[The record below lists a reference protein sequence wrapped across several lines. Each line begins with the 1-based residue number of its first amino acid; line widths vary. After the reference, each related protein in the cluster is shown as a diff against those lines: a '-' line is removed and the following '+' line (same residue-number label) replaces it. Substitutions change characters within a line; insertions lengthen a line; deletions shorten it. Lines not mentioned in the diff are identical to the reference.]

1 MADAVALGIKPPAQM
16 TLGDM
21 VNIARGAQAYQQA
34 EQANPLALQK
44 AQIEIQKAGQ
54 EARTGQINLG
64 VAEQSDIERKNMQ
77 TFMADP
83 KNWQNADG
91 DVDVNKLNAE
101 ITRIAPLTGREHI
114 SNLTTLAKSQTEN
127 LKATQDLTQNER
139 AILAGPLGVLGRMG
153 VKDKNAYIQEL
164 DNQAKFHPDNK
175 RIQRLVEA
183 QKSLINQMPAGSD
196 MASAGIRASESLLT
210 PTEATAAFAPKT
222 EMADVGGNI
231 ISTVKTPSV
240 GGMTP
245 NIAKSGVVS
254 GKTLAPQVYTTETGA
269 PGIIGGGGGGGSSG
283 VSNVAPLL
291 GLPTTPPIAPP
302 VSPPTTGTPTSAP
315 RVAPSSATTQ
325 VTTPAGKQ
333 LVDQFNATGSLQRAP
348 DETYDRYKKR
358 VEAIAVKPEQANNA
372 MNLANRDSIPNQEKT
387 NNQILQLLDKKNLD
401 IGPLANAIAGKTG
414 GIGLNDDQQTV
425 VKYLEQRIRMESA
438 RSNQD
443 ESSQRSAFGSFKNSK
458 DALREIIYNDKG
470 LLASQKLYNQG
481 ILKAQGNP
489 NKPNLAA
496 INNFENNFNQLNQD
510 PNLPHLLGVMGNKKM
525 EQLTDSERI
534 HLNKY
539 FEKMSD
545 DEIRKLFADRDAL
558 LNLVRGGK

>member
-1 MADAVALGIKPPAQM
+1 VPK
-16 TLGDM
+16 
-21 VNIARGAQAYQQA
+21 IAPYT
-34 EQANPLALQK
+34 
-44 AQIEIQKAGQ
+44 GQ
-54 EARTGQINLG
+54 EFIDKFT
-64 VAEQSDIERKNMQ
+64 K
-77 TFMADP
+77 
-83 KNWQNADG
+83 
-91 DVDVNKLNAE
+91 
-101 ITRIAPLTGREHI
+101 
-114 SNLTTLAKSQTEN
+114 LAKSQTEAKEASQN
-127 LKATQDLTQNER
+127 LTQKQR
-139 AILAGPLGVLGRMG
+139 AILAGPMGILGRAG
-153 VKDKNAYIQEL
+153 IDDPKVYQKEFEALKKQN
-164 DNQAKFHPDNK
+164 PDNPELH
-175 RIQRLVEA
+175 RLIDA
-183 QKSLINQMPAGSD
+183 QSEILGQIPKGKHLADGAV
-196 MASAGIRASESLLT
+196 MASQSLLS
-210 PTEATAAFAPKT
+210 PTEAQTAFAPK
-222 EMADVGGNI
+222 AKGLDVGGQVI
-231 ISTVKTPSV
+231 ETVETPSIGLKPPSIVKT
-240 GGMTP
+240 
-245 NIAKSGVVS
+245 GVIS

-269 PGIIGGGGGGGSSG
+269 PGIIGGGGGGGG
-283 VSNVAPLL
+283 VSNPAPLL

-302 VSPPTTGTPTSAP
+302 VSPPATGAP
-315 RVAPSSATTQ
+315 RVAPATA
-325 VTTPAGKQ
+325 TPAGQQ

-401 IGPLANAIAGKTG
+401 IGPLANAIASKTG

-443 ESSQRSAFGSFKNSK
+443 ESSQRNAYGSFKNSK
-458 DALREIIYNDKG
+458 DTLREIIYNDKG

-525 EQLTDSERI
+525 EQLTDSEKI

-539 FEKMSD
+539 FSKMSD

>member
-1 MADAVALGIKPPAQM
+1 MAEPVALSVKPPTTM

-21 VNIARGAQAYQQA
+21 VNMARGAQAYQQA
-34 EQANPLALQK
+34 EQVNPLALQQ
-44 AQIEIQKAGQ
+44 AQQA
-54 EARTGQINLG
+54 ARTGEIDLS
-64 VAEQSDIERKNMQ
+64 VKEQGDLERKNLQ
-77 TFMADP
+77 TYMAGKKWLDE
-83 KNWQNADG
+83 NG
-91 DVDVNKLNAE
+91 EVNVPEMTKKIIE
-101 ITRIAPLTGREHI
+101 IAPLTGPPNIEK
-114 SNLTTLAKSQTEN
+114 LTTLAKSQNEYN
-127 LKATQDLTQNER
+127 KSSQDLNQNER
-139 AILAGPLGVLGRMG
+139 AIIGNALGVLGRMG
-153 VKDKNAYIQEL
+153 IQKREVYLQEL
-164 DNQAKFHPDNK
+164 DNTASYHSNNK
-175 RIQRLVEA
+175 KILRQIEA
-183 QKSLINQMPAGSD
+183 QKALIKQMPEGSD
-196 MASAGIRASESLLT
+196 FASAGIRASQSLLN
-210 PTEATAAFAPKT
+210 PEQAQAAFAPKAKGLDT
-222 EMADVGGNI
+222 GPQIIETVETPSIGTNAPTIARTGNI
-231 ISTVKTPSV
+231 IS
-240 GGMTP
+240 G
-245 NIAKSGVVS
+245 KSI
-254 GKTLAPQVYTTETGA
+254 APQVYTTETGA
-269 PGIIGGGGGGGSSG
+269 PGIIGVGGNENLPPPAN
-283 VSNVAPLL
+283 VLKPPVNVAPSPTGAPTGVSL
-291 GLPTTPPIAPP
+291 GLPT
-302 VSPPTTGTPTSAP
+302 SAP
-315 RVAPSSATTQ
+315 KVAPSA
-325 VTTPAGKQ
+325 TPAGKQ

-387 NNQILQLLDKKNLD
+387 NNQILQLLDKKNLN
-401 IGPLANAIAGKTG
+401 IGPLANAIANKTG
-414 GIGLNDDQQTV
+414 GVGLTDDEQTV

-458 DALREIIYNDKG
+458 DALREIIFNDKG

-534 HLNKY
+534 HLDKY
-539 FEKMSD
+539 FSKMSD